1 MKICIDPLVDETL
14 NEVREKMHLQ
24 LLALIVIFG
33 VFFFFF
39 FGQLFFYQMNQL
51 EVSCMQLLC
60 SIANQEKV
68 NQLIISLVH
77 RFLLMQ
83 KTIKE
88 I

>member
-14 NEVREKMHLQ
+14 NEIREKMHLQ
-24 LLALIVIFG
+24 LLALLVIFG
-33 VFFFFF
+33 VFFLSTILLPNESV
-39 FGQLFFYQMNQL
+39 GSLIIQA
-51 EVSCMQLLC
+51 LC

>member
-39 FGQLFFYQMNQL
+39 FL
-51 EVSCMQLLC
+51 STILLPNE
-60 SIANQEKV
+60 SV
-68 NQLIISLVH
+68 GSLMHAAIV
-77 RFLLMQ
+77 LNS
-83 KTIKE
+83 
-88 I
+88 